1 VPVAEIANARTG
13 QQAVDITGALLE
25 PLGRRPDE
33 DEGLIGRHI
42 DPQIESS
49 AVRLTHNRELRS
61 ALRAKTSVV
70 DGAVRTNGKRQPAA
84 ELPRHTAIENDAGTR
99 TEADG
104 GKDFQSAIC
113 VLHDRDSGRRP
124 LATKN
129 PAQPSQHSR
138 HAKLRDGLS
147 PRDSGCDR
155 AGKRVKLAWI
165 HCVLLSHASVAA
177 AGTGCHAARSPA
189 AIGAETWSA

>member
-1 VPVAEIANARTG
+1 VPISEIANARTG
-13 QQAVDITGALLE
+13 QQAVNIARALLE
-25 PLGRRPDE
+25 LLGRGTDE
-33 DEGLIGRHI
+33 NEGLIGRHI
-42 DPQIESS
+42 DPQIERA
-49 AVRLTHNRELRS
+49 AVRLTHNREFCS
-61 ALRAKTSVV
+61 ALQAKTSVV
-70 DGAVRTNGKRQPAA
+70 DGAVRTNGKRQPSAQLA
-84 ELPRHTAIENDAGTR
+84 RHTAIEDDPGTG

-113 VLHDRDSGRRP
+113 VLHNRDSGRRP

-129 PAQPSQHSR
+129 AAQPSQHSR
-138 HAKLRDGLS
+138 DAKLRDGLS

-177 AGTGCHAARSPA
+177 AGTGCQVARSPA
-189 AIGAETWSA
+189 AVGVETSSA